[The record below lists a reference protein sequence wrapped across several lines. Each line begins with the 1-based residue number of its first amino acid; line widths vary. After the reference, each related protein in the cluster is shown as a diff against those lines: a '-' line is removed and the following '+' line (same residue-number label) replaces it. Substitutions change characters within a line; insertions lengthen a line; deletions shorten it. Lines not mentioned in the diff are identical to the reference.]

1 MRKIRFCTGCDKYTL
16 MEKCPVCGNETVIN
30 SPQRYLK
37 DEEISKYRREI
48 KRKVLREKGII

>member
-1 MRKIRFCTGCDKYTL
+1 